1 MPVEHQN
8 TPPGPLRRAL
18 VFLVKTMVSVAL
30 LAVLLSRVNTDQL
43 WASAKSASMPWLVVA
58 LGLYGVHVL
67 LNTWRWR
74 LLLDAQHVTVSFR
87 TLFSSYLVAGF
98 FNNFLPSN
106 IGGDVIRMR
115 DTARAAGS
123 RTLATT
129 VILVDRGLGLIGLV
143 LLAASGAT
151 AAAMAVTRSPG
162 AAVVGQAARVP
173 VPPLLLWAGFALAAG
188 AAAPALLAPAG
199 FGRLLQPLTVMHPEW
214 LGARLATLTS
224 TLSRFRERPPAVI
237 TCFAGALLVQVVLV
251 LYHLAVAMAL
261 HLDVSVWHLAVIVP
275 ISYVVQM
282 APVSVNGFGVREA
295 TFSLYFA
302 RLGLPIEG
310 AVLLSLV
317 ATAVMMV
324 FSLTGVV
331 AYLAR
336 GQDSF
341 RDPSNPTGAG
351 APPQSIS

>member
-8 TPPGPLRRAL
+8 MPPGPLRRASI
-18 VFLVKTMVSVAL
+18 FLVKAVVSVAL
-30 LAVLLSRVNTDQL
+30 LAVLLSRLDTDEL
-43 WASAKSASMPWLVVA
+43 WAGAKSASMPLLLLA
-58 LGLYGVHVL
+58 LGLYGLHVL
-67 LNTWRWR
+67 TNTWRWR
-74 LLLDAQHVTVSFR
+74 LLLDAQGVIVP
-87 TLFSSYLVAGF
+87 LKALAASYLVAGF

-106 IGGDVIRMR
+106 IGGDVVRVR

-143 LLAASGAT
+143 LLAALGAT
-151 AAAMAVTRSPG
+151 AAAMA
-162 AAVVGQAARVP
+162 AARAPAAALLGTAGAVP
-173 VPPLLLWAGFALAAG
+173 VRPAWLWAGFIAAAG
-188 AAAPALLAPAG
+188 AAAPALLAPDG
-199 FGRLLQPLTVMHPEW
+199 LGRVVQPLTIVHPEW
-214 LGARLATLTS
+214 IGARLETLTS
-224 TLSRFRERPPAVI
+224 TLSRFRERPRAMA
-237 TCFAGALLVQVVLV
+237 TCFAGALGVQVLLV

-282 APVSVNGFGVREA
+282 VPVSVNGFGVREA

-324 FSLTGVV
+324 FSLTGAI
-331 AYLAR
+331 AYVAR
-336 GQDSF
+336 GGAHGGVSPELSQD
-341 RDPSNPTGAG
+341 PT
-351 APPQSIS
+351 QQTR